1 LSQLTHHQTEFP
13 NTQFPIVLVLDQ
25 LTSPANLGSI
35 FRLAD
40 AFGITK
46 IVQYRCDIDLNSSR
60 FKRTARTTNTTVPS
74 ERIDD
79 ISSYITSLKSDGYTT
94 IALEITDSSKPIDA
108 IPLSSESKLILII
121 GSERKG
127 VSEQLLKHC
136 DFATHITMFGKNSSM
151 NVAQAT
157 GIALFQIT
165 KTLTPK
171 L

>member
-1 LSQLTHHQTEFP
+1 MSIT
-13 NTQFPIVLVLDQ
+13 I
-25 LTSPANLGSI
+25 TSPANLGSI

-46 IVQYRCDIDLNSSR
+46 IVQYRCDIDMNSSR

-108 IPLSSESKLILII
+108 IPLSSENKLILII

>member
-13 NTQFPIVLVLDQ
+13 NTQFPIILVLDQ

-40 AFGITK
+40 AFGVSK
-46 IVQYRCDIDLNSSR
+46 IIQYRCDIDINSSR
-60 FKRTARTTNTTVPS
+60 FKRTARNTNTTVPT
-74 ERIDD
+74 ENIED
-79 ISSYITSLKSDGYTT
+79 IKDCMTSLKSEGYTS
-94 IALEITDSSKPIDA
+94 IALEITNSSIAIDELEL
-108 IPLSSESKLILII
+108 PTDKKLALVI

-127 VSEQLLKHC
+127 VSIPLLEQC
-136 DFATHITMFGKNSSM
+136 EFAAHITMFGKNSSM

>member
-13 NTQFPIVLVLDQ
+13 KTQFPVVLVLDQ

-46 IVQYRCDIDLNSSR
+46 IAQYRCDIDMNSSR
-60 FKRTARTTNTTVPS
+60 FKRTARTTNLTVPS

-94 IALEITDSSKPIDA
+94 IALEITDSSIPIDA
-108 IPLSSESKLILII
+108 IPLSSENKLILII

-127 VSEQLLKHC
+127 VSEQLLKLC

-165 KTLTPK
+165 KTLTSK

>member
-13 NTQFPIVLVLDQ
+13 NTQFPIILVLDQ

-40 AFGITK
+40 AFGVSK
-46 IVQYRCDIDLNSSR
+46 IIQYRCDIDMSSSR
-60 FKRTARTTNTTVPS
+60 FKRTARNTNTTVPT
-74 ERIDD
+74 EIIED
-79 ISSYITSLKSDGYTT
+79 IKDYMTSLKSEGYTS
-94 IALEITDSSKPIDA
+94 IALEITNSSITIDELELPIDK
-108 IPLSSESKLILII
+108 KLALVI

-127 VSEQLLKHC
+127 VSTPLLEQC
-136 DFATHITMFGKNSSM
+136 EFATHITMFGKNSSM